1 MLDHENWR
9 RAIRQGGADALL
21 IWFRLRAWCARRLTD
36 GRVPADMVDEVGE
49 IVGKTRA
56 KALQALVESRLVA
69 WCGLD
74 EDAPSLCRG
83 DAEPSP
89 RQRQSTDELVVV
101 GYLKRNPSRA
111 SVLSERERRAK
122 TQRDYADRKKLTG
135 QQPVALPEPDPV
147 ALPPADNHPSQS
159 RPNPVP
165 SPDPIPHG
173 SSAPLEV
180 VRSLKGVEFKR
191 EWRQAALMA
200 SVAPEHIDGF
210 WETLCTGPIGG
221 KRGVLPDELDRYV
234 LGQIQ
239 REWPKWSEQKRAESR
254 VSPLRPVARTRR
266 DEINQT
272 MLREL
277 DELRANEAA
286 NEGA

>member
-1 MLDHENWR
+1 MSWLRIDDDMLDHEKWR
-9 RAIRQGGADALL
+9 RALREGGDAALL
-21 IWFRLRAWCARRLTD
+21 VWLRLTSYCSRRLTD
-36 GRVPADMVDEVGE
+36 GRVAADMVAE
-49 IVGKTRA
+49 IAQLARSKSRA
-56 KALQALVESRLVA
+56 RALQALVEH
-69 WCGLD
+69 GLCTRHVD
-74 EDAPSLCRG
+74 GAI
-83 DAEPSP
+83 
-89 RQRQSTDELVVV
+89 VVC
-101 GYLKRNPSRA
+101 GYLERNPSKA
-111 SVLSERERRAK
+111 DVIAERERRAQAQK
-122 TQRDYADRKKLTG
+122 NYADRKKLTG
-135 QQPVALPEPDPV
+135 QQPVELPPPDPV
-147 ALPPADNHPSQS
+147 ALPQPDDVPS
-159 RPNPVP
+159 RPVPIP
-165 SPDPIPHG
+165 SPDPIPLR

-180 VRSLKGVEFKR
+180 VRSLRGVEFKH

-200 SVAPEHIDGF
+200 SVAPDHIDGF
-210 WETLCTGPIGG
+210 WDTLCTGPIGG
-221 KRGVLPDELDRYV
+221 KRGVLPDEIDRYV